1 MIEIKFTGTVE
12 ECCRDARKMLAW
24 LNSASAAEAMERD
37 ARSLEQSVI
46 FFPAK
51 ETAVKPP
58 ETPAEPPKT
67 GAEATAKE
75 TASTATA
82 ATEEPKNPVS
92 EPMPTED
99 EPPLPEGE
107 KITLLQARARMND
120 LRQKLGAKAVRAVL
134 DELGFAKFTDVPEG
148 KYPELMVLCDAAEA
162 GYAAQ

>member
-24 LNSASAAEAMERD
+24 LERASAAEPTP
-37 ARSLEQSVI
+37 V
-46 FFPAK
+46 K
-51 ETAVKPP
+51 TAVKPP

-67 GAEATAKE
+67 EAKATAKE

-82 ATEEPKNPVS
+82 AKEEPKNPIS

-148 KYPELMVLCDAAEA
+148 KYPELMALCDAAEA

>member
-12 ECCRDARKMLAW
+12 ECREDARKLLAW
-24 LNSASAAEAMERD
+24 LERASTAEQPPIKAD
-37 ARSLEQSVI
+37 TQAT
-46 FFPAK
+46 AK
-51 ETAVKPP
+51 TAVKPP
-58 ETPAEPPKT
+58 ETPTEPPKT
-67 GAEATAKE
+67 GAEATVKE

-82 ATEEPKNPVS
+82 AKEEPKNPVS

-107 KITLLQARARMND
+107 TITLLQARARMND